1 MIIYNKLFMINYLK
15 LILNNVSNI
24 MLKLFYNINLMNDVE
39 NKKYKIS
46 DGLIKSEKIIITYDN
61 QSLNLNKSKVIDYII
76 CLKLIIQ
83 KINIEMPNIFYE
95 EWVSYLIPSFN
106 IEYNNY
112 NNIIMNANLFISA
125 YNIKNKLIHL
135 LNNEYYPISKKISYN
150 NIDIL
155 NLSNKDSI
163 IPKDYYMNENIIVNI
178 KKDKILYGN
187 KNIIVFEIHFYKY
200 YLILNFKIKY
210 FIDKFIFEI
219 PLDVLK
225 KISKFILDKE
235 NSCLNTDII
244 KSQMFKKNIKN
255 MILNRINYD
264 HFNEI
269 MTLIWSDNST
279 ILMDDYV
286 YSPILKKIVYYD
298 LFKKIILRNIDS
310 LIN

>member
-1 MIIYNKLFMINYLK
+1 MINYLK

-61 QSLNLNKSKVIDYII
+61 QSLNLNKSKVIDYLI

-83 KINIEMPNIFYE
+83 KLNIEMPNIFYE

-112 NNIIMNANLFISA
+112 NNIIMNANLFIST

-135 LNNEYYPISKKISYN
+135 LNNEYYPISKKIFYN
-150 NIDIL
+150 NIDTL
-155 NLSNKDSI
+155 NLSNKNLI
-163 IPKDYYMNENIIVNI
+163 MPKDYYINDNIIVNI
-178 KKDKILYGN
+178 KRDKILYGN

-225 KISKFILDKE
+225 KILKYILDKE

-244 KSQMFKKNIKN
+244 KSRIFKKNTKN

-264 HFNEI
+264 YFNEI

>member
-1 MIIYNKLFMINYLK
+1 
-15 LILNNVSNI
+15 
-24 MLKLFYNINLMNDVE
+24 MNDVE
-39 NKKYKIS
+39 NNKYKIS

-61 QSLNLNKSKVIDYII
+61 QSLNLNKSKVIDYLI

-83 KINIEMPNIFYE
+83 KLNIEMPNIFYE

-106 IEYNNY
+106 IVYNNY

-155 NLSNKDSI
+155 NLSNKYSI

-187 KNIIVFEIHFYKY
+187 KNIIVFEIHFYKC

-210 FIDKFIFEI
+210 FIDKFIFEM
-219 PLDVLK
+219 PLDVLT
-225 KISKFILDKE
+225 KISKYILDKE

-244 KSQMFKKNIKN
+244 KSQMFKKNTKN

-298 LFKKIILRNIDS
+298 LFKKIILRNIDN

>member
-1 MIIYNKLFMINYLK
+1 
-15 LILNNVSNI
+15 

-39 NKKYKIS
+39 NNKYKIS

-61 QSLNLNKSKVIDYII
+61 QSLNLNKSKVIDYLI

-83 KINIEMPNIFYE
+83 KLNIEMPNIFYE

-106 IEYNNY
+106 IVYNNY

-155 NLSNKDSI
+155 NLSNKYSI

-187 KNIIVFEIHFYKY
+187 KNIIVFEIHFYKC

-210 FIDKFIFEI
+210 FIDKFIFEM
-219 PLDVLK
+219 PLDVLT
-225 KISKFILDKE
+225 KISKYILDKE

-244 KSQMFKKNIKN
+244 KSQMFKKNTKN

-298 LFKKIILRNIDS
+298 LFKKIILRNIDN

>member
-1 MIIYNKLFMINYLK
+1 
-15 LILNNVSNI
+15 

-46 DGLIKSEKIIITYDN
+46 DGLIKLEKFIITYDN
-61 QSLNLNKSKVIDYII
+61 QSLNLNKSKVIDYLI

-83 KINIEMPNIFYE
+83 KLNIEMPNIFYE

-106 IEYNNY
+106 NEYNNY
-112 NNIIMNANLFISA
+112 NNIIMNTNLFISV

-135 LNNEYYPISKKISYN
+135 LNNEYYPISKKIFYN

-155 NLSNKDSI
+155 NLSNKDLI

-178 KKDKILYGN
+178 KKNKILYGN

-225 KISKFILDKE
+225 KISKYILDKE

-244 KSQMFKKNIKN
+244 KSRIFKKNTKN

>member
-1 MIIYNKLFMINYLK
+1 
-15 LILNNVSNI
+15 
-24 MLKLFYNINLMNDVE
+24 MNDVE

-46 DGLIKSEKIIITYDN
+46 DGLIKLEKFIITYDN
-61 QSLNLNKSKVIDYII
+61 QSLNLNKSKVIDYLI

-83 KINIEMPNIFYE
+83 KLNIEMPNIFYE

-106 IEYNNY
+106 NEYNNY
-112 NNIIMNANLFISA
+112 NNIIMNTNLFISV

-135 LNNEYYPISKKISYN
+135 LNNEYYPISKKIFYN

-155 NLSNKDSI
+155 NLSNKDLI

-178 KKDKILYGN
+178 KKNKILYGN

-225 KISKFILDKE
+225 KISKYILDKE

-244 KSQMFKKNIKN
+244 KSRIFKKNTKN

>member
-1 MIIYNKLFMINYLK
+1 
-15 LILNNVSNI
+15 

-187 KNIIVFEIHFYKY
+187 KNIIVFEIHFYKC

-225 KISKFILDKE
+225 KILKYVSNKE

-244 KSQMFKKNIKN
+244 KSQMFKKNTKN

-286 YSPILKKIVYYD
+286 YSHILKKIVYYD
-298 LFKKIILRNIDS
+298 LFKKVILRNINS

>member
-1 MIIYNKLFMINYLK
+1 
-15 LILNNVSNI
+15 
-24 MLKLFYNINLMNDVE
+24 MNDVE

-61 QSLNLNKSKVIDYII
+61 QSLNLNKSKVIDYLI

-83 KINIEMPNIFYE
+83 KLNIEMPNIFYE

-112 NNIIMNANLFISA
+112 NNIIMNANLFIST

-135 LNNEYYPISKKISYN
+135 LNNEYYPISKKIFYN
-150 NIDIL
+150 NIDTL
-155 NLSNKDSI
+155 NLSNKNLI
-163 IPKDYYMNENIIVNI
+163 MPKDYYINDNIIVNI
-178 KKDKILYGN
+178 KRDKILYGN

-225 KISKFILDKE
+225 KILKYILDKE

-244 KSQMFKKNIKN
+244 KSRIFKKNTKN

-264 HFNEI
+264 YFNEI